1 MRKGTGKV
9 IAVCLT
15 AALGL
20 GTGGCADE
28 GADEAGAQTQ
38 KPSVSSEKGSTED
51 QTASELFGK
60 KGDEWWFDTTQFDP
74 SKFDG
79 KLMLDGIEVTLPMT
93 VSSLQSVGIY
103 CDGGLHYGDLE
114 SAKEQYETGFLNDD
128 DEQSEQRIWREED
141 GGLVKIEVVKQLTMY
156 NLDQEAERDC
166 KPIKDSK
173 IGTLGLSGS
182 STNEAKLLLESL
194 GLEGVETD
202 AGNYYLDVESLIE
215 AYGPPCFYVNGS
227 LSSYLYYY
235 YGDYSLEFAVM
246 DEQVCDLYYIGT
258 EYLEA
263 DELHIVPSRSD
274 TENAYIEAYSKLK

>member
-1 MRKGTGKV
+1 MRKGTEKV
-9 IAVCLT
+9 IAMCLA

-20 GTGGCADE
+20 GMSGCADKD
-28 GADEAGAQTQ
+28 ADGVSMQTQ
-38 KPSVSSEKGSTED
+38 EPAASSGKADAED
-51 QTASELFGK
+51 ETASEIFGEK
-60 KGDEWWFDTTQFDP
+60 DGEWWFDTTQFDA

-79 KLMLDGIEVTLPMT
+79 RLWLDGVEVTLPMT
-93 VSSLQSVGIY
+93 VSSLQEVGIY
-103 CDGGLHYGDLE
+103 CDKGLHGDLE
-114 SAKEQYETGFLNDD
+114 SAKEEYETGFLNQD
-128 DEQSEQRIWREED
+128 DEQSEQYIWREAD
-141 GGLVKIEVVKQLTMY
+141 GDLVKIEVVDQITMY
-156 NLDQEAERDC
+156 NLDKEAEPDC

-182 STNEAKLLLESL
+182 STRDAKLLLESL

-202 AGNYYLDVESLIE
+202 AGNHYLDVESLIE

-227 LSSYLYYY
+227 ISSYLYYY

-246 DEQVCDLYYIGT
+246 DGDVYSLYYIGT